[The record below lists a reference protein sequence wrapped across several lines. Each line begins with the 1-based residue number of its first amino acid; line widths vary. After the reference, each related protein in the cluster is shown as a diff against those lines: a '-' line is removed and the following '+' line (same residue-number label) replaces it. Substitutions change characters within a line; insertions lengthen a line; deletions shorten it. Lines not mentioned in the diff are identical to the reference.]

1 MWPVNPPKKRKG
13 HSKTNEQIKR
23 KLYKCITC
31 HPQVVQSPI
40 YNDCLKVIFDDK
52 TEPQMVPN
60 VLLQV
65 SVREFHNSL
74 VSYPNDGGIKEVRDE
89 ENNIIIS
96 DSTSRTLFPPK
107 LIKMSARYKVMCGC
121 ERCISAKSIHASLLT
136 WRDWYL

>member
-1 MWPVNPPKKRKG
+1 M
-13 HSKTNEQIKR
+13 
-23 KLYKCITC
+23 
-31 HPQVVQSPI
+31 
-40 YNDCLKVIFDDK
+40 IFDDK

-74 VSYPNDGGIKEVRDE
+74 VSYPNDVGIKEVRDE

-107 LIKMSARYKVMCGC
+107 LKQMPARYKVMCGC
-121 ERCISAKSIHASLLT
+121 ECCISAKSIHASLLT